1 MNTIASPIGAPAAV
15 RGLRERVIQTLAF
28 EVLGLAIVSL
38 PFAYFSGATAG
49 DSLLL
54 LTTLSIVIMSWSAL
68 YNTAFDH
75 VERRVTHRVASDRP
89 LRWRVLHAVA
99 LEASA
104 LVVTWPLIV
113 ALTALSWREAFIAE
127 IGLTLAYTAY
137 GYCFHLAFDRLRPVP
152 SLTHRRSDS

>member
-1 MNTIASPIGAPAAV
+1 MNTIASPALAPAGV

-28 EVLGLAIVSL
+28 EILGLAIVSL

-54 LTTLSIVIMSWSAL
+54 LTTLSVVIMSWSAL

-75 VERRVTHRVASDRP
+75 IERRLTGRVASDRP
-89 LRWRVLHAVA
+89 PSWRVLHAIA

-113 ALTALSWREAFIAE
+113 AMTALSWRQAFIAE
-127 IGLTLAYTAY
+127 VGLTLAYAAY
-137 GYCFHLAFDRLRPVP
+137 GYCFHLAFDHLRPVSSP
-152 SLTHRRSDS
+152 PHRRSDS

>member
-1 MNTIASPIGAPAAV
+1 MNTIANPARATATV

-38 PFAYFSGATAG
+38 PFAYFSGTTAG

-54 LTTLSIVIMSWSAL
+54 LSTLSIVVTFWAAL

-75 VERRVTHRVASDRP
+75 IERRFTGRVASSRP
-89 LRWRVLHAVA
+89 RRWRVLHAIA

-104 LVVTWPLIV
+104 LVLTWPLIV
-113 ALTALSWREAFIAE
+113 ALTTLGWREAFIAE
-127 IGLTLAYTAY
+127 VGLTLAYAAY
-137 GYCFHLAFDRLRPVP
+137 GYCFHLAFDHLRPV
-152 SLTHRRSDS
+152 SSFTQRGSDS